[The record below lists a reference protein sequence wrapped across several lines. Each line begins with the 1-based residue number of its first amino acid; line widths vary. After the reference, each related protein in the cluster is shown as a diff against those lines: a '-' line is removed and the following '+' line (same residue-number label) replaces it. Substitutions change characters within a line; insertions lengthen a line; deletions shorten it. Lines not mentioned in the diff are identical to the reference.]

1 MNTELN
7 WTITS
12 STKEKPVKGRLDPEK
27 VFTHYLRYQGKKVH
41 SLTGDNGL
49 TILTETASRYNLEGY
64 VPDISST
71 RLLHELSQSQR
82 KKLDDLWAKSVPD
95 LFLVE
100 VVKEEIPVQFQTCK
114 HGTAFRY
121 ACPECDDESSPVES
135 EVKV

>member
-1 MNTELN
+1 MNDDKPN
-7 WTITS
+7 WTVTTRERDLQDPMS
-12 STKEKPVKGRLDPEK
+12 KGRRTI
-27 VFTHYLRYQGKKVH
+27 VFEHSLRYQGKKVH

-95 LFLVE
+95 LF
-100 VVKEEIPVQFQTCK
+100 
-114 HGTAFRY
+114 
-121 ACPECDDESSPVES
+121 PVES
-135 EVKV
+135 EVKA

>member
-1 MNTELN
+1 MNDKPN
-7 WTITS
+7 WTIT
-12 STKEKPVKGRLDPEK
+12 TKTKKVTVKGRMEPEK

-95 LFLVE
+95 LF
-100 VVKEEIPVQFQTCK
+100 PM
-114 HGTAFRY
+114 
-121 ACPECDDESSPVES
+121 ES
-135 EVKV
+135 EVKA